1 MCGGLC
7 VEDNSLNNSN
17 LYFIMIEYIKG
28 EISDLTPTYCVLE
41 TNGIGYML
49 NISLVT
55 YQELQGE
62 SAARL
67 YVYENIREDAH
78 VLYGFLTKEER
89 ELFLLLISVSGV
101 GAATA
106 RMILSS
112 FTAMELQEV
121 IATGNVNAIKS
132 VKGIGLKSA
141 QRIIVDLKDKVQQL
155 GIRSEE
161 LGVTNPSAFGSSPN
175 LGEQLRNGEEAVA
188 ALVALGFQKA
198 ASVKVVEK
206 LLKEDASM
214 SVAKIIKRALAMI

>member
-1 MCGGLC
+1 
-7 VEDNSLNNSN
+7 
-17 LYFIMIEYIKG
+17 MIEYIKG
-28 EISDLTPTYCVLE
+28 EIADLTPTYCVLE

-49 NISLVT
+49 NVSLVT
-55 YQELQGE
+55 YQELQGKT
-62 SAARL
+62 AARL

-78 VLYGFLTKEER
+78 VLYGFLTKAER

-112 FTAMELQEV
+112 FTVAELQEI

-141 QRIIVDLKDKVQQL
+141 QRIIVDLKDKIQL
-155 GIRSEE
+155 GVRSEE
-161 LGVTNPSAFGSSPN
+161 LGVSSASSLVN
-175 LGEQLRNGEEAVA
+175 SESMEEAVA

-206 LLKEDASM
+206 LMKEDVTMA
-214 SVAKIIKRALAMI
+214 VGKIVKRALSMM

>member
-55 YQELQGE
+55 YQELQGQ
-62 SAARL
+62 SVARL

-78 VLYGFLTKEER
+78 VLYGFLTKAER

-112 FTAMELQEV
+112 FTVAELQEV

-141 QRIIVDLKDKVQQL
+141 QRIIVDLKDKIQL
-155 GIRSEE
+155 GIRNEE
-161 LGVTNPSAFGSSPN
+161 LGMGNVSSMAN
-175 LGEQLRNGEEAVA
+175 SENMEEAVA

-206 LLKEDASM
+206 LMKEDAM
-214 SVAKIIKRALAMI
+214 MAVGKIVKRALSMM

>member
-1 MCGGLC
+1 
-7 VEDNSLNNSN
+7 
-17 LYFIMIEYIKG
+17 MIEYIKG
-28 EISDLTPTYCVLE
+28 EITDLTPTYCVLE
-41 TNGIGYML
+41 TNGIGFQL
-49 NISLVT
+49 NVSLVT
-55 YQELQGE
+55 YQELQNQTV
-62 SAARL
+62 ARL

-78 VLYGFLTKEER
+78 VLYGFWTKAER

-112 FTAMELQEV
+112 FTVAELQEI

-141 QRIIVDLKDKVQQL
+141 QRIIVDLKDKIGTMHNAQCTMHNVVV
-155 GIRSEE
+155 G
-161 LGVTNPSAFGSSPN
+161 TNN
-175 LGEQLRNGEEAVA
+175 ENMEEAVA

-206 LLKEDASM
+206 LMKEDATMAVGKIVKKALSM
-214 SVAKIIKRALAMI
+214 M

>member
-7 VEDNSLNNSN
+7 VEDNGLNNSN

-55 YQELQGE
+55 YQELQGQ

-78 VLYGFLTKEER
+78 VLYGFLTKAER

-112 FTAMELQEV
+112 FTVAELQEV

-141 QRIIVDLKDKVQQL
+141 QRIIVDLKDKIQL
-155 GIRSEE
+155 GVRNEE
-161 LGVTNPSAFGSSPN
+161 LGMGNVSSMAN
-175 LGEQLRNGEEAVA
+175 SENMEEAVA
-188 ALVALGFQKA
+188 ALVALGFQKV

-206 LLKEDASM
+206 LMKEDASM
-214 SVAKIIKRALAMI
+214 AVGKIVKRALSMM

>member
-1 MCGGLC
+1 
-7 VEDNSLNNSN
+7 
-17 LYFIMIEYIKG
+17 MIEYIKG
-28 EISDLTPTYCVLE
+28 EIVDLTPTYCVLE

-49 NISLVT
+49 NVSLVT
-55 YQELQGE
+55 YQELQGQ

-78 VLYGFLTKEER
+78 VLYGFLTKVER

-112 FTAMELQEV
+112 FTVAELQEV

-141 QRIIVDLKDKVQQL
+141 QRIIVDLKDKIGTMHNAQCTMHNV
-155 GIRSEE
+155 
-161 LGVTNPSAFGSSPN
+161 GVGSN
-175 LGEQLRNGEEAVA
+175 NENMEEAVA

-198 ASVKVVEK
+198 ASVKVIEK
-206 LLKEDASM
+206 LMKEDASM
-214 SVAKIIKRALAMI
+214 AVGKIVKRALSMM

>member
-1 MCGGLC
+1 
-7 VEDNSLNNSN
+7 
-17 LYFIMIEYIKG
+17 MIEYIKG
-28 EISDLTPTYCVLE
+28 EITDLTPTYCVLE

-55 YQELQGE
+55 YQELQGQ
-62 SAARL
+62 SATRL

-112 FTAMELQEV
+112 FTAMELQEM

-141 QRIIVDLKDKVQQL
+141 QRIIVDLKDKV
-155 GIRSEE
+155 
-161 LGVTNPSAFGSSPN
+161 GSVMHN
-175 LGEQLRNGEEAVA
+175 AQCTMHNGLSIATTETQEEAVA
-188 ALVALGFQKA
+188 ALVALGFQRA

-214 SVAKIIKRALAMI
+214 PVAKIIKRALAMI

>member
-1 MCGGLC
+1 
-7 VEDNSLNNSN
+7 
-17 LYFIMIEYIKG
+17 MIEYIKG
-28 EISDLTPTYCVLE
+28 EIADLTPTYCVLE

-49 NISLVT
+49 NVSLVT
-55 YQELQGE
+55 YQELQGQ

-78 VLYGFLTKEER
+78 VLYGFWTKAER

-112 FTAMELQEV
+112 FSVTELQEI

-141 QRIIVDLKDKVQQL
+141 QRIIVDLKDKVEL
-155 GIRSEE
+155 GMRNEE
-161 LGVTNPSAFGSSPN
+161 LGMGNVLLSSN
-175 LGEQLRNGEEAVA
+175 NENMEEAVA

-206 LLKEDASM
+206 LMKEDASM
-214 SVAKIIKRALAMI
+214 AVGKIVKRALSMM

>member
-1 MCGGLC
+1 
-7 VEDNSLNNSN
+7 
-17 LYFIMIEYIKG
+17 MIEYIKG
-28 EISDLTPTYCVLE
+28 EITDLTPTYCVLE
-41 TNGIGYML
+41 TNGVGYML
-49 NISLVT
+49 NVSLVT
-55 YQELQGE
+55 YQELQGQ

-78 VLYGFLTKEER
+78 VLYGFWTKAER

-112 FTAMELQEV
+112 FTVAELQEI

-141 QRIIVDLKDKVQQL
+141 QRIIVDLKDKV
-155 GIRSEE
+155 E
-161 LGVTNPSAFGSSPN
+161 LGVRSQELGMGNVSSLAN
-175 LGEQLRNGEEAVA
+175 NENMEEAVA

-206 LLKEDASM
+206 LMKEDAGM
-214 SVAKIIKRALAMI
+214 AVGKIVKRALSMM

>member
-1 MCGGLC
+1 
-7 VEDNSLNNSN
+7 
-17 LYFIMIEYIKG
+17 MIEYIKG
-28 EISDLTPTYCVLE
+28 EIVDLTPTYCVLE

-49 NISLVT
+49 NVSLVT
-55 YQELQGE
+55 YQELQGQ

-78 VLYGFLTKEER
+78 VLYGFLTKVER
-89 ELFLLLISVSGV
+89 EVFLLLISVSGV

-112 FTAMELQEV
+112 FTVAELQEV

-141 QRIIVDLKDKVQQL
+141 QRIIVDLKDKIGTMHNAQCTMHNV
-155 GIRSEE
+155 
-161 LGVTNPSAFGSSPN
+161 GVGSN
-175 LGEQLRNGEEAVA
+175 NENMEEAVA

-206 LLKEDASM
+206 LMKEDASM
-214 SVAKIIKRALAMI
+214 AVGKIVKRALSMM

>member
-1 MCGGLC
+1 
-7 VEDNSLNNSN
+7 
-17 LYFIMIEYIKG
+17 MIEYIKG
-28 EISDLTPTYCVLE
+28 EITDITPTYCVLE

-49 NISLVT
+49 NVSLVT
-55 YQELQGE
+55 YQELQGQ

-78 VLYGFLTKEER
+78 VLYGFWTKAER

-101 GAATA
+101 GASTA

-112 FTAMELQEV
+112 FTVAELQEI

-141 QRIIVDLKDKVQQL
+141 QRIIVDLKDKIGTMHNAQCTMHNVVV
-155 GIRSEE
+155 GANNE
-161 LGVTNPSAFGSSPN
+161 NM
-175 LGEQLRNGEEAVA
+175 EEAVA
-188 ALVALGFQKA
+188 ALVALGFQKV

-206 LLKEDASM
+206 LMKEDASM
-214 SVAKIIKRALAMI
+214 AVGKIVKRALSMM

>member
-1 MCGGLC
+1 
-7 VEDNSLNNSN
+7 
-17 LYFIMIEYIKG
+17 MIEYIKG

-55 YQELQGE
+55 YQELQGR
-62 SAARL
+62 SAVRL

-78 VLYGFLTKEER
+78 VLYGFLTKAER

-112 FTAMELQEV
+112 FTVAELQEV

-141 QRIIVDLKDKVQQL
+141 QRIIVDLKDKIQL
-155 GIRSEE
+155 GIRNEE
-161 LGVTNPSAFGSSPN
+161 LGMGNVSSMAN
-175 LGEQLRNGEEAVA
+175 SENMEEAVA

-206 LLKEDASM
+206 LMKEDATM
-214 SVAKIIKRALAMI
+214 AVGKIVKRALSMM

>member
-1 MCGGLC
+1 
-7 VEDNSLNNSN
+7 
-17 LYFIMIEYIKG
+17 MIEYIKG
-28 EISDLTPTYCVLE
+28 EIMDLTPTYCVLE
-41 TNGIGYML
+41 INGIGYML
-49 NISLVT
+49 NVSLVT
-55 YQELQGE
+55 YQELQGQ

-78 VLYGFLTKEER
+78 VLYGFLTKVER

-112 FTAMELQEV
+112 FTVAELQEV

-141 QRIIVDLKDKVQQL
+141 QRIIVDLKDKIGTMHNAQCTMHNV
-155 GIRSEE
+155 
-161 LGVTNPSAFGSSPN
+161 GVGSN
-175 LGEQLRNGEEAVA
+175 NENMEEAVA

-206 LLKEDASM
+206 LMKEDASM
-214 SVAKIIKRALAMI
+214 AVGKIVKRALSMM

>member
-1 MCGGLC
+1 
-7 VEDNSLNNSN
+7 
-17 LYFIMIEYIKG
+17 MIEYIKG

-55 YQELQGE
+55 YQELQGQ
-62 SAARL
+62 SAVRL

-78 VLYGFLTKEER
+78 VLYGFLTKAER

-112 FTAMELQEV
+112 FTVAELQEV

-141 QRIIVDLKDKVQQL
+141 QRIIVDLKDKIGTMHNAQCTMHNV
-155 GIRSEE
+155 
-161 LGVTNPSAFGSSPN
+161 GVGSN
-175 LGEQLRNGEEAVA
+175 NENMEEAVA

-198 ASVKVVEK
+198 TSVKVVEK
-206 LLKEDASM
+206 LMKEDATM
-214 SVAKIIKRALAMI
+214 AVGKIVKRALSMM

>member
-1 MCGGLC
+1 
-7 VEDNSLNNSN
+7 
-17 LYFIMIEYIKG
+17 MIEYIKG
-28 EISDLTPTYCVLE
+28 EITDLTPTYCVLE

-55 YQELQGE
+55 YQELQGQ
-62 SAARL
+62 SATRL

-121 IATGNVNAIKS
+121 IAMGNVNAIKS

-141 QRIIVDLKDKVQQL
+141 QRIIVDLKDKVQTI
-155 GIRSEE
+155 G
-161 LGVTNPSAFGSSPN
+161 GSDAPTLN
-175 LGEQLRNGEEAVA
+175 LATGSNENMEEAVA
-188 ALVALGFQKA
+188 ALVALGFQRA

-206 LLKEDASM
+206 LLKEDAAM
-214 SVAKIIKRALAMI
+214 PVAKIIKRALAMI

>member
-1 MCGGLC
+1 MCSGLC
-7 VEDNSLNNSN
+7 AVDNCLNNNN
-17 LYFIMIEYIKG
+17 LLFIMIEYIKG

-41 TNGIGYML
+41 TNGVGYML

-55 YQELQGE
+55 YQELQGQ

-78 VLYGFLTKEER
+78 VLYGFWTKEER

-112 FTAMELQEV
+112 FTVAELQEV

-141 QRIIVDLKDKVQQL
+141 QRIIVDLKDKIQL
-155 GIRSEE
+155 GIRNEE
-161 LGVTNPSAFGSSPN
+161 LGMGNVSSMAN
-175 LGEQLRNGEEAVA
+175 SENMEEAVA

-206 LLKEDASM
+206 LMKEDASM
-214 SVAKIIKRALAMI
+214 AVGKIVKRALSMM

>member
-1 MCGGLC
+1 
-7 VEDNSLNNSN
+7 
-17 LYFIMIEYIKG
+17 MIEYIKG
-28 EISDLTPTYCVLE
+28 EIGDLTPTYCVLE

-49 NISLVT
+49 NVSLVT
-55 YQELQGE
+55 YQELQGQ
-62 SAARL
+62 SVARL

-78 VLYGFLTKEER
+78 VLYGFWTKAER

-112 FTAMELQEV
+112 FTVVELQEI

-141 QRIIVDLKDKVQQL
+141 QRIIVDLKDKIGTMHNAQCTMHNVVV
-155 GIRSEE
+155 GANNE
-161 LGVTNPSAFGSSPN
+161 NM
-175 LGEQLRNGEEAVA
+175 EEAVA

-206 LLKEDASM
+206 LMKEDASM
-214 SVAKIIKRALAMI
+214 AVGKIVKRALSMM

>member
-1 MCGGLC
+1 
-7 VEDNSLNNSN
+7 
-17 LYFIMIEYIKG
+17 MIEYIKG
-28 EISDLTPTYCVLE
+28 EITDLTPTYCVLE

-55 YQELQGE
+55 YQELQGQ
-62 SAARL
+62 SATRL

-141 QRIIVDLKDKVQQL
+141 QRIIVDLKDKV
-155 GIRSEE
+155 
-161 LGVTNPSAFGSSPN
+161 GSVMHDA
-175 LGEQLRNGEEAVA
+175 QCTMHNGLSIASTETQEEAVA
-188 ALVALGFQKA
+188 ALVALGFQRA

-214 SVAKIIKRALAMI
+214 PVAKIIKRALAMI

>member
-1 MCGGLC
+1 
-7 VEDNSLNNSN
+7 
-17 LYFIMIEYIKG
+17 MIEYIKG
-28 EISDLTPTYCVLE
+28 EIADLTPTYCVLE

-55 YQELQGE
+55 YQELQGQ
-62 SAARL
+62 SATRL

-112 FTAMELQEV
+112 FTVMELQEV

-141 QRIIVDLKDKVQQL
+141 QRIIVDLKDKVQTI
-155 GIRSEE
+155 G
-161 LGVTNPSAFGSSPN
+161 GSDAPTLN
-175 LGEQLRNGEEAVA
+175 LATGSNENMEEAVA
-188 ALVALGFQKA
+188 ALVALGFQRA

-206 LLKEDASM
+206 LLKEDAAM
-214 SVAKIIKRALAMI
+214 PVAKIIKRALAMI

>member
-1 MCGGLC
+1 
-7 VEDNSLNNSN
+7 
-17 LYFIMIEYIKG
+17 MIEYIKG
-28 EISDLTPTYCVLE
+28 EIADLTPTYCVLE

-55 YQELQGE
+55 YQELQGQ
-62 SAARL
+62 SATRL

-141 QRIIVDLKDKVQQL
+141 QRIIVDLKDKVQTI
-155 GIRSEE
+155 G
-161 LGVTNPSAFGSSPN
+161 GSDAPTLN
-175 LGEQLRNGEEAVA
+175 LATGSNENMEEAVA
-188 ALVALGFQKA
+188 ALVALGFQRA

-206 LLKEDASM
+206 LLKEDAVM
-214 SVAKIIKRALAMI
+214 PVAKIIKRALAMI

>member
-1 MCGGLC
+1 
-7 VEDNSLNNSN
+7 
-17 LYFIMIEYIKG
+17 MIEYIKG
-28 EISDLTPTYCVLE
+28 EITDLTPTYCVLE
-41 TNGIGYML
+41 TNGIGYMF

-55 YQELQGE
+55 YQELQGQ
-62 SAARL
+62 SATRL

-141 QRIIVDLKDKVQQL
+141 QRIIVDLKDKVQTI
-155 GIRSEE
+155 G
-161 LGVTNPSAFGSSPN
+161 GSDAPTLN
-175 LGEQLRNGEEAVA
+175 LATGSNENMEEAVA

-206 LLKEDASM
+206 LMKEDASM
-214 SVAKIIKRALAMI
+214 AVGKIVKRALSMM

>member
-55 YQELQGE
+55 YQELQGQ

-78 VLYGFLTKEER
+78 VLYGFLTKAER

-112 FTAMELQEV
+112 FTVAELQEV

-141 QRIIVDLKDKVQQL
+141 QRIIVDLKDKIQL
-155 GIRSEE
+155 GVRNEE
-161 LGVTNPSAFGSSPN
+161 LGMGNVSSMAN
-175 LGEQLRNGEEAVA
+175 SENMEEAVA

-206 LLKEDASM
+206 LMKEDASM
-214 SVAKIIKRALAMI
+214 AVGKIVKRALSMM

>member
-1 MCGGLC
+1 
-7 VEDNSLNNSN
+7 
-17 LYFIMIEYIKG
+17 MIEYIKG
-28 EISDLTPTYCVLE
+28 EITDLTPTYCVLE
-41 TNGIGYML
+41 TNGVGYML

-55 YQELQGE
+55 YQELQGQ
-62 SAARL
+62 SATRL

-141 QRIIVDLKDKVQQL
+141 QRIIVDLKDKVQTI
-155 GIRSEE
+155 G
-161 LGVTNPSAFGSSPN
+161 GSDAPMLN
-175 LGEQLRNGEEAVA
+175 LATGSNENMEEAVA
-188 ALVALGFQKA
+188 ALVALGFQRA

-206 LLKEDASM
+206 LLKEDAVM
-214 SVAKIIKRALAMI
+214 PVAKIIKRALAMI

>member
-1 MCGGLC
+1 
-7 VEDNSLNNSN
+7 
-17 LYFIMIEYIKG
+17 MIEYIKG
-28 EISDLTPTYCVLE
+28 EITDLTPTYCVLE

-55 YQELQGE
+55 YQELQGQ
-62 SAARL
+62 SATRL

-112 FTAMELQEV
+112 FTAIELQEV

-141 QRIIVDLKDKVQQL
+141 QRIIVDLKDKVQTI
-155 GIRSEE
+155 G
-161 LGVTNPSAFGSSPN
+161 GSDAPMLN
-175 LGEQLRNGEEAVA
+175 LATGSNENMEEAVA
-188 ALVALGFQKA
+188 ALVALGFQRA

-206 LLKEDASM
+206 LLKEDAAM

>member
-1 MCGGLC
+1 
-7 VEDNSLNNSN
+7 
-17 LYFIMIEYIKG
+17 MIEYIKG
-28 EISDLTPTYCVLE
+28 EITDLTPTYCVLE

-55 YQELQGE
+55 YQELQGQ
-62 SAARL
+62 SATRL

-141 QRIIVDLKDKVQQL
+141 QRIIVDLKDKV
-155 GIRSEE
+155 
-161 LGVTNPSAFGSSPN
+161 GSVMHN
-175 LGEQLRNGEEAVA
+175 AQCTMHNGLSIASTETQEEAVA
-188 ALVALGFQKA
+188 ALVALGFQRA

-206 LLKEDASM
+206 LLKEDATM
-214 SVAKIIKRALAMI
+214 AVAKIIKRALAMI

>member
-1 MCGGLC
+1 
-7 VEDNSLNNSN
+7 
-17 LYFIMIEYIKG
+17 MIEYIKG
-28 EISDLTPTYCVLE
+28 EIADLTPTYCVLE
-41 TNGIGYML
+41 TNGVGYML
-49 NISLVT
+49 NVSLVT
-55 YQELQGE
+55 YQELQGQ

-78 VLYGFLTKEER
+78 VLYGFWTKAER

-112 FTAMELQEV
+112 FTVAELQEI

-141 QRIIVDLKDKVQQL
+141 QRIIVDLKDKVEL
-155 GIRSEE
+155 GVRSEE
-161 LGVTNPSAFGSSPN
+161 LGVGNVSSLAN
-175 LGEQLRNGEEAVA
+175 NENMEEAVA

-206 LLKEDASM
+206 LMKEDASM
-214 SVAKIIKRALAMI
+214 AVGKIVKKALSMM

>member
-1 MCGGLC
+1 
-7 VEDNSLNNSN
+7 
-17 LYFIMIEYIKG
+17 MIEYIKG
-28 EISDLTPTYCVLE
+28 EITDLTPTYCVLE
-41 TNGIGYML
+41 TNGVGYML
-49 NISLVT
+49 NVSLVT
-55 YQELQGE
+55 YQELQGQ

-78 VLYGFLTKEER
+78 VLYGFWTKAER

-112 FTAMELQEV
+112 FTVAELQEI

-141 QRIIVDLKDKVQQL
+141 QRIIVDLKDKVEL
-155 GIRSEE
+155 GVRSEE
-161 LGVTNPSAFGSSPN
+161 LGVGNVSSLAN
-175 LGEQLRNGEEAVA
+175 NENMEEAVA

-206 LLKEDASM
+206 LMKEDATMAVGKIVKKALSM
-214 SVAKIIKRALAMI
+214 M

>member
-1 MCGGLC
+1 
-7 VEDNSLNNSN
+7 
-17 LYFIMIEYIKG
+17 MIEYIKG

-55 YQELQGE
+55 YQELQGQ
-62 SAARL
+62 SAVRL

-78 VLYGFLTKEER
+78 VLYGFLTKAER

-112 FTAMELQEV
+112 FTVAELQEV

-141 QRIIVDLKDKVQQL
+141 QGIIVDLKDKIQL
-155 GIRSEE
+155 GIRNEE
-161 LGVTNPSAFGSSPN
+161 LGMGNVSSMAN
-175 LGEQLRNGEEAVA
+175 SENMEEAVA

-206 LLKEDASM
+206 LMKEDATM
-214 SVAKIIKRALAMI
+214 AVGKIVKRALSMM